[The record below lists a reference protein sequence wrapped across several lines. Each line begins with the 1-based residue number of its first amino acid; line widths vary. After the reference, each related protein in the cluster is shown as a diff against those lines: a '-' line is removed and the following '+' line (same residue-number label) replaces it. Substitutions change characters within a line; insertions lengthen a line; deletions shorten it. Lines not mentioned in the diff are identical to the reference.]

1 MEFPHSTASA
11 APTTT
16 AQAALAASPRGE
28 GGELGRRVGAVLPE
42 TNSAGLEARD
52 LSMVY
57 ERVVGRDLIR
67 THALKDVSFR
77 VDPREFVAIIGPSG
91 CGKSTVLKLIGGL
104 IKPTA
109 GEIRIGDETVTR
121 PGDNCAMVFQT
132 PGLLPWKTVIANV
145 EVALSFAGLGRAERK
160 ERAAVYVDKVGLAD
174 FRDHY
179 PHELSGGM
187 QQRVGIA
194 RALAVEPEVL
204 LMDEPFGA
212 LDAIS
217 RSRMQDEL
225 LDIWE
230 QTQKTVVFITHAID
244 EAVLLAD
251 RVLVMGQGEIVREV
265 PVPIQR
271 PRSRH
276 ALLAEP
282 RAVALMRELEDFL
295 ESTYSEEDE

>member
-1 MEFPHSTASA
+1 
-11 APTTT
+11 
-16 AQAALAASPRGE
+16 
-28 GGELGRRVGAVLPE
+28 
-42 TNSAGLEARD
+42 
-52 LSMVY
+52 
-57 ERVVGRDLIR
+57 
-67 THALKDVSFR
+67 
-77 VDPREFVAIIGPSG
+77 
-91 CGKSTVLKLIGGL
+91 
-104 IKPTA
+104 
-109 GEIRIGDETVTR
+109 
-121 PGDNCAMVFQT
+121 
-132 PGLLPWKTVIANV
+132 
-145 EVALSFAGLGRAERK
+145 
-160 ERAAVYVDKVGLAD
+160 
-174 FRDHY
+174 
-179 PHELSGGM
+179 M

-217 RSRMQDEL
+217 RGRMQDEL

-230 QTQKTVVFITHAID
+230 QTQKTVIFITHAIE

-265 PVPIQR
+265 PVPIAR